1 MAPQRAI
8 DGLRVAGVVLLAAVL
23 LCGCAT
29 PALDSARHNYYAG
42 KVTQAD
48 ETLEQ
53 ASIPDKD
60 RVLFLMERGTVRQSA
75 GRYQDSSKD
84 YIEAADLIDQLWTYS
99 VSKGA
104 ASWVVKDLHTF
115 YPNKFRTRTEG
126 DKTISTFWPN
136 GYGTALS
143 FEGVATRSPNDP
155 YVHKIGKAIAELRAQ
170 KAYCDS
176 IGAPFDDYE
185 LKMLTR

>member
-1 MAPQRAI
+1 MSQKCLGSYPAKNVGDLTIFEHEIRRALRAQPGDRIVINSYPGIHRGSIEISVERSSI
-8 DGLRVAGVVLLAAVL
+8 DKRR
-23 LCGCAT
+23 T
-29 PALDSARHNYYAG
+29 
-42 KVTQAD
+42 
-48 ETLEQ
+48 
-53 ASIPDKD
+53 
-60 RVLFLMERGTVRQSA
+60 
-75 GRYQDSSKD
+75 
-84 YIEAADLIDQLWTYS
+84 
-99 VSKGA
+99 A